1 MSGDFHKIK
10 RKNEEISDNVDGEEF
25 LDDKVQK
32 AIEDKIKINK
42 KKEQDDLLEDSR
54 NSLKAKTPSD
64 KVKKKAIKTGAVAG
78 GKGMV
83 YGSSA
88 VESGK
93 FLGKIIN
100 TIGQYAQAM
109 KTLATPQGFK
119 AIAGAFFKNVGSK
132 IGGFFKGVTSN
143 SLFSTIG
150 SGLSSAAH
158 FIGGGLVSAGN
169 GILSVFGIGG
179 ASANMAAV
187 VAVTPALLAGSVLLF
202 SNIGNDV
209 TKFDGRIV
217 ECIDEIN
224 AARKGYGKGEIVI
237 PEKIKGMR
245 VGYATTW
252 ECPYDWA
259 VKNIGKGTNQRKVV
273 EMWGGPDGTKA
284 DENGFGRVKDYYL
297 VAIRVNAYGQKD
309 DEEAQIGDH
318 ITFYLSD
325 GTAIETMVW
334 DAKGPTSGTDGAT
347 GKHFDYL
354 NGTSR
359 DEEHTMAGHGRF
371 NGWGHIAGSGPYEV
385 NILEFAGN
393 VSENNHLEKITGKKG
408 LRVAS
413 ATNHGPAPEW
423 VKYNAGS
430 GSVPNASND
439 TKKKSKSKRLGQML
453 NTCLSGKV
461 GKYDNSS
468 IAKAAV
474 SFAYPR
480 MEQGEHN
487 NGTELYQR
495 VHDNVGFKG
504 RHYMDCGFVVC
515 SAILWS
521 GADDDF
527 PLGSTSA
534 MAAYCETSPRWKK
547 VGTWGGSIKSKD
559 DLAPGD
565 VFIVNQGGGAGSSGH
580 TFLYVG
586 QEIIQEIHGDK
597 ANPKSDCVSG
607 SLHQRSAA
615 CDSSADWN
623 FPADSIGRG
632 QYSVY
637 RCVDPMNS
645 DKNKYAGDK

>member
-1 MSGDFHKIK
+1 MSGDFRKIK
-10 RKNEEISDNVDGEEF
+10 RKNEEISDNIDGEEF

-32 AIEDKIKINK
+32 AIEEKVKINK
-42 KKEQDDLLEDSR
+42 KKEQDELLEDSR

-64 KVKKKAIKTGAVAG
+64 RAKKKVVKTGAVTG

-88 VESGK
+88 VQSGK

-119 AIAGAFFKNVGSK
+119 AMAGAFFKNVGSK
-132 IGGFFKGVTSN
+132 IGGFFKGITSN
-143 SLFSTIG
+143 SLFSSIG

-179 ASANMAAV
+179 ASANMAAF
-187 VAVTPALLAGSVLLF
+187 VAVTPALLAGTVF
-202 SNIGNDV
+202 AFNNMGNNIS
-209 TKFDGRIV
+209 KFEGRIV
-217 ECIDEIN
+217 ECIDEVN

-237 PEKIKGMR
+237 PEEIKGMR

-259 VKNIGKGTNQRKVV
+259 VKNISPGTKQRKAV

-284 DENGFGRVKDYYL
+284 DENGFGRIKDYYL
-297 VAIRVNAYGQKD
+297 VAVRVNAYGQKD
-309 DEEAQIGDH
+309 DQEAQIGDH

-334 DAKGPTSGTDGAT
+334 DAKGPTSGTDGKT

-371 NGWGHIAGSGPYEV
+371 NGWGHIAGTGPYEV

-423 VKYNAGS
+423 VKHNAGS
-430 GSVPNASND
+430 GSSSSGISD
-439 TKKKSKSKRLGQML
+439 TIKKSKSKKMGKIL
-453 NTCLSGKV
+453 NTCLSGKTE
-461 GKYDNSS
+461 KYDNSS

-474 SFAYPR
+474 SFAYPNSS
-480 MEQGEHN
+480 MSHGN
-487 NGTELYQR
+487 DGTDLYRR
-495 VHDNVGFKG
+495 VHDNVGFRG
-504 RHYMDCGFVVC
+504 GIYQDCLMTVAT
-515 SAILWS
+515 AIRWA
-521 GADDDF
+521 GADDNYPF
-527 PLGSTSA
+527 GYMSETI
-534 MAAYCETSPRWKK
+534 AYMDSSPKWKK
-547 VGTWGGSIKSKD
+547 VGEWGNGMD
-559 DLAPGD
+559 YEDMAPGD
-565 VFIVNQGGGAGSSGH
+565 VLVVSEKNGVGPFGH
-580 TFLYVG
+580 IFLYVG
-586 QEIIQEIHGDK
+586 KELIQEVHGNK
-597 ANPKSDCVSG
+597 ANPTSDSVAG
-607 SLHQRSAA
+607 SHGVHSPE
-615 CDSSADWN
+615 CDESMAWFKNGDTQ
-623 FPADSIGRG
+623 GRG
-632 QYSVY
+632 HYMVY
-637 RCVDPMNS
+637 RNVEHEKS
-645 DKNKYAGDK
+645 SKYKNAGDK